1 MPTCFHFSI
10 KSLKPSLGFLL
21 LACVFMSKA
30 QAGLP
35 PLVDAHWLHSNLDKE
50 DLVVLDLRSGIDE
63 GGDRAAFEQK
73 QIPGSI
79 YSSYTDDGWRE
90 TRGGVPGLLPATSTL
105 ERLIGSLGISNDS
118 FVVVVPAGSGP
129 TDFGSAARIYW
140 TFKLLGHDQV
150 TLLNGGVAGWEQAGY
165 ELVSDEADYESARFH
180 ADFREDLLTSVEEI
194 NERLQS
200 SPASLIDARPAAF
213 FTGDIQAGP
222 VASPGT
228 LPGAV
233 NFEYQE
239 FLVERDGV
247 WYLDEEILSRRLAS
261 SDLAGQSNLV
271 SFCNTGHWAATNWF
285 ALSELA
291 GLEGVSLYDGSMAE
305 WASDSSR
312 ELQVPPRGISR
323 FFNLFN

>member
-1 MPTCFHFSI
+1 MQVSFPSFV
-10 KSLKPSLGFLL
+10 KSFLL
-21 LACVFMSKA
+21 GLALVLLLTTQA
-30 QAGLP
+30 QAQLP
-35 PLVDAHWLHSNLDKE
+35 ALVDADWLKSQLDRE
-50 DLVVLDLRSGIDE
+50 DLVILDVRSSIDQ
-63 GGDRAAFEQK
+63 GGDRAAFEAG
-73 QIPGSI
+73 QIPGSV

-90 TRGGVPGLLPATSTL
+90 NRGGVVGLLPATASL

-118 FVVVVPAGSGP
+118 LVVVVPAGSGP

-150 TLLNGGVAGWEQAGY
+150 TLLNGGVRGWEQAGY
-165 ELVSDEADYESARFH
+165 ALVAGAAHYEPARFQ
-180 ADFREDLLTSVEEI
+180 ANLRAELLTTAEQVS
-194 NERLQS
+194 ERLS
-200 SPASLIDARPAAF
+200 TRPASLVDSRPAAF
-213 FTGDIQAGP
+213 FTGETQAGP

-233 NFEYQE
+233 NFEYQK
-239 FLVERDGV
+239 FMVERDGV
-247 WYLDEEILSRRLAS
+247 WYLDEEILSRQLAS
-261 SDLAGQSNLV
+261 SGLRQEDDLV

-312 ELQVPPRGISR
+312 ELQVPPRGLAR
-323 FFNLFN
+323 LLNYFN